1 MLVVNMGLFLFVFF
15 FSSRRRHTR
24 WNCDWSSDVC
34 SSDLPAPLAIRP
46 AAPGGPEILV
56 PTPLELPPLGPTS
69 ARVRV
74 RFAGVNFIDVY
85 HRTGQYPQPRPMPL
99 GLEGAGEIEA
109 LSPAVDPALGLAVG
123 ARVAWTSAPG
133 SYATH
138 VDVPAE
144 KLVAVPS
151 ALSLDQAAAA
161 MLQGMTAHYLARS
174 TFPLAAGH
182 RCLVHAAAGGV
193 GQLLCQLA
201 HAAGATVLGTV
212 STDAKAELAT
222 AAGCDHPIRYDR
234 DDVVAEVKRITGGAG
249 VDVVYDSVGK
259 TTFAASLDCLRP
271 RGMLVLF
278 GQSSGAVPP
287 VDLQVLSQK
296 GSLFATR
303 PTLFHYT
310 ATRAELVARAG
321 DVLGAIAAGT
331 LRLRIDRVI
340 PLAEAATAHRLLES
354 RATTGKILLAT

>member
-1 MLVVNMGLFLFVFF
+1 M
-15 FSSRRRHTR
+15 TT
-24 WNCDWSSDVC
+24 
-34 SSDLPAPLAIRP
+34 ALAIRP
-46 AAPGGPEILV
+46 AATGGPEVLV
-56 PTPLELPPLGPTS
+56 PAELELPPLAATA

-74 RFAGVNFIDVY
+74 RYAGVNFIDVY
-85 HRTGQYPQPRPMPL
+85 FRTGAYPMPRPLAL
-99 GLEGAGEIEA
+99 GLEGAGEVEA
-109 LSPAVDPALGLAVG
+109 LGPAVDPALGLAVG
-123 ARVAWTSAPG
+123 ARVAWTGVPG
-133 SYATH
+133 SYATV
-138 VDVPAE
+138 VDAPADRLVVVPA
-144 KLVAVPS
+144 

-174 TFPLAAGH
+174 TFPLAAGQ

-201 HAAGATVLGTV
+201 HAAGAEVLGTV

-234 DDVVAEVKRITGGAG
+234 DDVVTEVKRLTGGAG

-259 TTFAASLDCLRP
+259 ATFAASLDCLRP
-271 RGMLVLF
+271 RGMIVLF

-296 GSLFATR
+296 GSLYATR
-303 PTLFHYT
+303 PTLNHYI

-321 DVLGAIAAGT
+321 EVMTSIIGGA

-354 RATTGKILLAT
+354 RATAGKILLAT